1 MQCVCDTFRVTRVV
15 FCSGKH
21 YYALDN
27 YRMKQQIRDT
37 AIIRLEVQLAQWTGS
52 IEVLCLI
59 SLFFSFLQLL
69 CPFPSA
75 YIHQELARYPKA
87 KGE

>member
-1 MQCVCDTFRVTRVV
+1 MTCSVCDTFRVTRVV

-37 AIIRLEVQLAQWTGS
+37 AIVRLEVQLAQWTGS
-52 IEVLCLI
+52 IEVL
-59 SLFFSFLQLL
+59 
-69 CPFPSA
+69 
-75 YIHQELARYPKA
+75 
-87 KGE
+87 

>member
-1 MQCVCDTFRVTRVV
+1 MTCSVCDNFRVMRVV

-37 AIIRLEVQLAQWTGS
+37 AIIRLEVQLSGQV
-52 IEVLCLI
+52 VLR
-59 SLFFSFLQLL
+59 SFV
-69 CPFPSA
+69 
-75 YIHQELARYPKA
+75 
-87 KGE
+87 

>member
-52 IEVLCLI
+52 IEVL
-59 SLFFSFLQLL
+59 
-69 CPFPSA
+69 
-75 YIHQELARYPKA
+75 
-87 KGE
+87 